1 MHAKASGIHEKDDDG
16 IPVSVWD
23 VSPGYWTLTG
33 VSGDS
38 RVVGC
43 APVLGNDV
51 PYLWLTI

>member
-51 PYLWLTI
+51 PYLWLTM